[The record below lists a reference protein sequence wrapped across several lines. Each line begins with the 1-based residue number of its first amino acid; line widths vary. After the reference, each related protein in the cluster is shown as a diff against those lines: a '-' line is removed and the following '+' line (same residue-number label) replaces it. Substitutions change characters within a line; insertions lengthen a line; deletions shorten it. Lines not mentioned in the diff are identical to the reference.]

1 MTLRILLLAPLA
13 GRLALAEDVNWS
25 SMVSGE
31 RGSPFKKA
39 GILGLAY
46 HLYLILPWEENQFIP
61 IPVSEIAGYER

>member
-1 MTLRILLLAPLA
+1 
-13 GRLALAEDVNWS
+13 
-25 SMVSGE
+25 MVSGE

-61 IPVSEIAGYER
+61 IPVSEIAGYELLVALLPTALIPTVARDS